1 MLLYCSRP
9 LYFISYQ
16 KRLHG
21 LPFLRRL
28 DFVGQ
33 ESGCKLGT
41 DTKQNVHLY
50 VYKILQ
56 GNTLNVPQNHSV
68 QICIDELCMNYHVIY
83 KMFFYRAAKLE

>member
-1 MLLYCSRP
+1 M
-9 LYFISYQ
+9 
-16 KRLHG
+16 
-21 LPFLRRL
+21 
-28 DFVGQ
+28 GQ

-68 QICIDELCMNYHVIY
+68 QICIDDITKCMNYHVIY
-83 KMFFYRAAKLE
+83 KMFFYRAAKLEYTQLL